1 LNTKPSIIQ
10 PPVAPCAVCLIQTTN
25 KTKIQA
31 QSSAYRSTT
40 SLSIA
45 YQTKQN
51 KTKQNTKNPDKQKL
65 NTNLTLYKAHI
76 NHWTTLRKVKT
87 KRKKEFNLLQ
97 KRNSTFLEA

>member
-1 LNTKPSIIQ
+1 VQYASFKQ
-10 PPVAPCAVCLIQTTN
+10 
-25 KTKIQA
+25 
-31 QSSAYRSTT
+31 
-40 SLSIA
+40 
-45 YQTKQN
+45 QTKQKYKPNHQHTGVRPHSALLIRQN